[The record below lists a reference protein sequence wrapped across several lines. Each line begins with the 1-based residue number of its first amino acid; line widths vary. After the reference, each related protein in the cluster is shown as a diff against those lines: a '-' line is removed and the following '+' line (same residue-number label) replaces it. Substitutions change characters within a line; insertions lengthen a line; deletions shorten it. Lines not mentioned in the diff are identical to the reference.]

1 MFLLPLLDCICAS
14 FQCLV
19 MAFYFVLVVVPSY
32 FCFLILIHVFNFY
45 QIDGQDGGY
54 EHSISSANE
63 VSVEIV
69 LYISV

>member
-1 MFLLPLLDCICAS
+1 MFSDGILLCSSCSAQLFLLSDIN
-14 FQCLV
+14 
-19 MAFYFVLVVVPSY
+19 
-32 FCFLILIHVFNFY
+32 IVFNFY